1 MRKSTVGWVMV
12 VAGIAMLIISLAA
25 DYLGI
30 GRDPINL
37 GWKQI
42 LGATVSVIILSTGIF
57 YLTRNSGRIK

>member
-1 MRKSTVGWVMV
+1 MRKSTIGWIVI
-12 VAGIAMLIISLAA
+12 VAGIVMLIVSLAA

-42 LGATVSVIILSTGIF
+42 LGAIVCVAILFTGIF
-57 YLTRNSGRIK
+57 YLTRNSSREK